1 MSAPHPISPDDDGVH
16 ALPPLPAVPAAEVA
30 AQLDRRETAPDSTP
44 PQAPPAAPRPRR
56 PAAKRPPRPRARKAP
71 VPPPPD
77 LPPDVAAARF
87 EAAAETVPEPPVTSE
102 QESGAQTIDDARAP
116 SELVVG
122 ADAESAAD
130 AEVEAEPVAESM
142 RDAEVEPESAVEVE
156 PEQVAEDEP
165 TVAGDPVVE
174 SEPEP
179 EPVAEAEAEPVEATT
194 DVAAEPDTDPAEE
207 AVSVADDEDE
217 DAAASSLAAMLEV
230 DEPASAPAEDLDA
243 DERVDA
249 VRLRGVTK
257 TFGTTVAV
265 DAMDLRIPAG
275 TFYGIVGP
283 NGAGKTTTLS
293 MIAGLLR
300 PDGGEIRIAG
310 VDLASSPRQAKQKMG
325 ILPDRLRT
333 FDRLTGRQLLH
344 YYGVLRGLR
353 PAVVDS
359 RSAELARAFDLTD
372 ALSRPVSD
380 YSAGM
385 TKKIM
390 LAGAMIHSPR
400 VLVLDEPFESVDPV
414 SSAVVLDILSA
425 YVAHGGTV
433 VLSSHGMELVERVC
447 SGLAVIVGGR
457 VLAEGTVDEVRGGLT
472 LEERFIELS
481 GGISDAEGLEWL
493 HTFSD

>member
-1 MSAPHPISPDDDGVH
+1 MSAPHPTPAEDDGVH
-16 ALPPLPAVPAAEVA
+16 DLPPLPSVPAAEAA
-30 AQLDRRETAPDSTP
+30 AQLDRREDEPA
-44 PQAPPAAPRPRR
+44 AAPAAPRPRR
-56 PAAKRPPRPRARKAP
+56 PAAQRGAPRVPRPRKPKATL
-71 VPPPPD
+71 PPPPD
-77 LPPDVAAARF
+77 VPPEVAAARF
-87 EAAAETVPEPPVTSE
+87 EAAPPPPPSSIDAGAEISESPDLEPALPEAT
-102 QESGAQTIDDARAP
+102 
-116 SELVVG
+116 
-122 ADAESAAD
+122 AEG
-130 AEVEAEPVAESM
+130 EVEPEAEAEAE
-142 RDAEVEPESAVEVE
+142 AEVEPEVVIEAE
-156 PEQVAEDEP
+156 P
-165 TVAGDPVVE
+165 
-174 SEPEP
+174 
-179 EPVAEAEAEPVEATT
+179 EAEAEPVI
-194 DVAAEPDTDPAEE
+194 EPDQTVADDAQVAPEGALEVE
-207 AVSVADDEDE
+207 SVADDVPDPDE
-217 DAAASSLAAMLEV
+217 AVSALAEMLAV
-230 DEPASAPAEDLDA
+230 TGPASTADTDESVDDA
-243 DERVDA
+243 GANVQIEA
-249 VRLRGVTK
+249 VRLSGVTK
-257 TFGTTVAV
+257 TFGATVAV
-265 DAMDLRIPAG
+265 DAIDLRIAAG

-300 PDGGEIRIAG
+300 PDSGEIRIAG
-310 VDLASSPRQAKQKMG
+310 VDLASAPRQAKQKMG

-353 PAVVDS
+353 SAVVES
-359 RSAELARAFDLTD
+359 RTAELARAFDLTD

-457 VLAEGTVDEVRGGLT
+457 VLAEGTVDEVRGELT
-472 LEERFIELS
+472 LEQRFIELS

>member
-1 MSAPHPISPDDDGVH
+1 VSAPHPTPADDGDDGVH
-16 ALPPLPAVPAAEVA
+16 ALPPLPVVPAAEAA
-30 AQLDRRETAPDSTP
+30 AQLDRRDGEREDEPVAP
-44 PQAPPAAPRPRR
+44 PRPRR
-56 PAAKRPPRPRARKAP
+56 PAATPAAKRSPRPRKP
-71 VPPPPD
+71 KTTTTPPPPD
-77 LPPDVAAARF
+77 VPPAVAAARF
-87 EAAAETVPEPPVTSE
+87 EAAAPLSSIEPDELPPRPAARDTTAVSGAETTAVEISPVEREPQTEQPEP
-102 QESGAQTIDDARAP
+102 
-116 SELVVG
+116 
-122 ADAESAAD
+122 
-130 AEVEAEPVAESM
+130 
-142 RDAEVEPESAVEVE
+142 AVEVE
-156 PEQVAEDEP
+156 VDVEHDGDAVAVTEAAVSVEDEP
-165 TVAGDPVVE
+165 VGADDVQAAPEVSPEVEADVE
-174 SEPEP
+174 SLVDPEP
-179 EPVAEAEAEPVEATT
+179 LPDPDDAASPLAEIL
-194 DVAAEPDTDPAEE
+194 
-207 AVSVADDEDE
+207 AVTASSTADDERTVDESVADEQ
-217 DAAASSLAAMLEV
+217 
-230 DEPASAPAEDLDA
+230 
-243 DERVDA
+243 VDA
-249 VRLRGVTK
+249 VRLSGVTK
-257 TFGTTVAV
+257 TFGATVAV
-265 DAMDLRIPAG
+265 DAIDLRIAAG

-300 PDGGEIRIAG
+300 PDSGEIRIAG
-310 VDLASSPRQAKQKMG
+310 VDLASAPRQAKQKMG

-353 PAVVDS
+353 SAVVES
-359 RSAELARAFDLTD
+359 RTAELARAFDLTD

-457 VLAEGTVDEVRGGLT
+457 VLAEGTVDEVRGELT
-472 LEERFIELS
+472 LEQRFIELS

>member
-1 MSAPHPISPDDDGVH
+1 MSAPHPTPADDDDGVH
-16 ALPPLPAVPAAEVA
+16 ALPPLPVVPAAEAA
-30 AQLDRRETAPDSTP
+30 AQLDRRDGEREDEPVAP
-44 PQAPPAAPRPRR
+44 PRPRR
-56 PAAKRPPRPRARKAP
+56 PAATPAAKRAPRPRKP
-71 VPPPPD
+71 KVTPPPPPD
-77 LPPDVAAARF
+77 VPPAVAAARF
-87 EAAAETVPEPPVTSE
+87 EAAAPLSSIEADELPPRPAAGDTTAV
-102 QESGAQTIDDARAP
+102 SGAETTTVEISPVEREPQTER
-116 SELVVG
+116 SE
-122 ADAESAAD
+122 
-130 AEVEAEPVAESM
+130 P
-142 RDAEVEPESAVEVE
+142 AVEVE
-156 PEQVAEDEP
+156 VEHEGDAVAVTEAAVSVEDEP
-165 TVAGDPVVE
+165 VGADDVQAAPEVSPEVAAAVE
-174 SEPEP
+174 SLVDPEP
-179 EPVAEAEAEPVEATT
+179 LPDPDDAASPLAEILSVTASSTADDERPVDE
-194 DVAAEPDTDPAEE
+194 
-207 AVSVADDEDE
+207 SVADEQVE
-217 DAAASSLAAMLEV
+217 
-230 DEPASAPAEDLDA
+230 
-243 DERVDA
+243 A
-249 VRLRGVTK
+249 VRLSGVTK
-257 TFGTTVAV
+257 TFGATVAV
-265 DAMDLRIPAG
+265 DAIDLRIAAG

-300 PDGGEIRIAG
+300 PDSGEIRIAG
-310 VDLASSPRQAKQKMG
+310 VDLASAPRQAKQKMG

-353 PAVVDS
+353 SAVVES
-359 RSAELARAFDLTD
+359 RTAELARAFDLTD

-457 VLAEGTVDEVRGGLT
+457 VLAEGTVDEVRGELT
-472 LEERFIELS
+472 LEQRFIELS

>member
-1 MSAPHPISPDDDGVH
+1 MSAPHPTPAEDDGVH
-16 ALPPLPAVPAAEVA
+16 DLPPLPSVPAAEAA
-30 AQLDRRETAPDSTP
+30 AQLDRREDE
-44 PQAPPAAPRPRR
+44 PAAAPAVPRPRR
-56 PAAKRPPRPRARKAP
+56 PAAQRGAPRVPRPRKPKATL
-71 VPPPPD
+71 PPPPD
-77 LPPDVAAARF
+77 VPPEVAAARF
-87 EAAAETVPEPPVTSE
+87 EAAPPPPPSSIDAGAEISESPDLEPALPEAT
-102 QESGAQTIDDARAP
+102 
-116 SELVVG
+116 
-122 ADAESAAD
+122 AEGEREP
-130 AEVEAEPVAESM
+130 EVE
-142 RDAEVEPESAVEVE
+142 VEVE
-156 PEQVAEDEP
+156 PEAVIE
-165 TVAGDPVVE
+165 V
-174 SEPEP
+174 EPEVVIEV
-179 EPVAEAEAEPVEATT
+179 EPEAEAEPVI
-194 DVAAEPDTDPAEE
+194 EPDQTVADDAQVAPKGALEVE
-207 AVSVADDEDE
+207 SVADDVPDP
-217 DAAASSLAAMLEV
+217 DAAASALAEMLAATG
-230 DEPASAPAEDLDA
+230 PASTADTDESVDDA
-243 DERVDA
+243 GANVQTEA
-249 VRLRGVTK
+249 VRLSGVTK
-257 TFGTTVAV
+257 TFGATVAV
-265 DAMDLRIPAG
+265 DAIDLRIPAG

-300 PDGGEIRIAG
+300 PDSGEIRIAG
-310 VDLASSPRQAKQKMG
+310 VDLASAPRQAKQKMG

-353 PAVVDS
+353 SAVVES
-359 RSAELARAFDLTD
+359 RTAELARAFDLTD

-457 VLAEGTVDEVRGGLT
+457 VLAEGTVDEVRGELT
-472 LEERFIELS
+472 LEQRFIELS